1 MLSGCRMKV
10 LTHRV
15 LPKEAKK
22 VRAELAAITKQV
34 KSGDA
39 LNLGDKSKAVAA
51 LEKQLKAAGLLQ
63 GPIDDTFDAATAA
76 AVQQLQRANK
86 LETSG
91 IVGGRTLAALKKT
104 NLFVKDGFDTSAKI
118 GQSGSDVLRA
128 ERMLEKLGFRP
139 GKADGVFDAA
149 TAKAVERYRDADPQ
163 LPDNKK
169 LISEGMFK
177 ELKKASRGY
186 DHGAYSKREIGSLK
200 KHKRLDDLTAR
211 LAARG
216 EGIGPGSKGRA
227 MLNVERHLEAA
238 GYELGKPNAKWGP
251 RSEAAIKAFQKAEG
265 MEQTGIVDE
274 RTWSKLRGKL
284 FAAKTG
290 TSPAQR
296 LGEKDAAVKRTE
308 KKLKQLGFD
317 TGPADGLF
325 SKNTAAAVR
334 RFQKKHKLEVTGQ
347 VGTGTMKA
355 IDKALE
361 KKLGGAAVQKMLKT
375 ARKWLGFHERG
386 NNGNPFSSHFGRPAE
401 AWCADFVSYL
411 ADKAGLKLNTAS
423 AQGVANYLQ
432 DRGSWKGRK
441 NPQPGDAVTFRW
453 DGSHGWADHVGIVE
467 KVFRRG
473 GKLFVQTIE
482 GNSSDQ
488 VRRKV
493 YPAFDSVIN
502 GYGRI
507 K

>member
-1 MLSGCRMKV
+1 MKV

-15 LPKEAKK
+15 LPKQAKK
-22 VRAELAAITKQV
+22 VHAELAAIMKQI

-39 LNLGDKSKAVAA
+39 LNLGDSGRAVVA
-51 LEKQLKAAGLLQ
+51 LQTQLRAAGLYG
-63 GPIDDTFDAATAA
+63 GPIGGTFDSATAA
-76 AVQQLQRANK
+76 AVANLQRASH
-86 LETSG
+86 LEGSG
-91 IVGGRTLAALKKT
+91 VVGGRTLAALKKT
-104 NLFVKDGFDTSAKI
+104 NLFVKDGFDTNAKV

-139 GKADGVFDAA
+139 GKADGIFDAA

-163 LPDNKK
+163 LTDNRQF
-169 LISEGMFK
+169 ISAGMFK
-177 ELKKASRGY
+177 ELKRASHGY
-186 DHGAYSKREIGSLK
+186 DHAAYSKRDVGPARQLK
-200 KHKRLDDLTAR
+200 LHKRLDELTAR
-211 LAARG
+211 TAAKG

-238 GYELGKPNAKWGP
+238 GYELGKPNAAWGP
-251 RSEAAIKAFQKAEG
+251 RTEAAVKAFQKAEG
-265 MEQTGIVDE
+265 LEASGRVDE
-274 RTWSKLRGKL
+274 RTWAKLRGKL

-290 TSPAQR
+290 TSPAQKV
-296 LGEKDAAVKRTE
+296 GERDAAVKHTE
-308 KKLKQLGFD
+308 QKLKKLGFN

-325 SKNTAAAVR
+325 SKNTAVAVR
-334 RFQKKHKLEVTGQ
+334 RFQKKHHLKQTGEVGA
-347 VGTGTMKA
+347 GTMKA

-361 KKLGGAAVQKMLKT
+361 KKFGTEAVQKMLTT

-386 NNGNPFSSHFGRPAE
+386 TNGNPFSSHFGRPAE

-423 AQGVANYLQ
+423 AQGVAVALKSQ
-432 DRGSWKGRK
+432 GTWKGRH

-467 KVFRRG
+467 KVFRKNG
-473 GKLFVQTIE
+473 QLYVQTIE

-493 YPAFDSVIN
+493 YPASSSVIN

-507 K
+507 T